1 VSGERADLFGQ
12 LRSASVSA
20 VVEILAGIHRL
31 RTFSDE
37 LNRAGGASGPLSS
50 RDLTYDLTKLQLSF
64 VEAVLR
70 FGNEHADRIFQ
81 HLRGADNAPASDQT
95 KLLIEAHPLTARS
108 RKPNRVTA
116 SFQIENQSGH
126 SGRLS
131 FACTPLRSA
140 QGKRT
145 RPRISFRAVPAQL
158 EPGTRAMVTLS
169 LTVSRQLTVGR
180 YTAEIDVRVGQRKSG
195 RVDLEL
201 KVSR

>member
-1 VSGERADLFGQ
+1 MSGERADLLSQ

-37 LNRAGGASGPLSS
+37 IKGAGSDPTSF

-70 FGNEHADRIFQ
+70 FGNEHAEQIFQ
-81 HLRGADNAPASDQT
+81 QLRGAHPASQSNET
-95 KLLIEAHPLTARS
+95 KLLLEAHLPTGRS

-116 SFQIENQSGH
+116 RFQIENQSGR

-131 FACTPLRSA
+131 FVYTPLRSV

-145 RPRISFRAVPAQL
+145 RARMSFRALPAHLAQ
-158 EPGTRAMVTLS
+158 GTRSMVTLS
-169 LTVSRQLTVGR
+169 LTVPRRLTVGR
-180 YTAEIDVRVGQRKSG
+180 YTAEIDVRVGQGHAG